1 MSLSHLQADL
11 DAHLAAR
18 PVQPCPVSQM
28 TPEQYAAWSR
38 DLAAWANKRDTLANL
53 AAGIPKTLVVR
64 RAPACLPKADD
75 YYYRG
80 TMPRRRNAA

>member
-18 PVQPCPVSQM
+18 PVEVCPPGQM
-28 TPEQYAAWSR
+28 SPEQYAEWSP
-38 DLAAWANKRDTLANL
+38 LFAAWAVKKETLL
-53 AAGIPKTLVVR
+53 RLLEGIPKTLVVR
-64 RAPACLPKADD
+64 RAPACLPKAD

-80 TMPRRRNAA
+80 PMPRRRKAA